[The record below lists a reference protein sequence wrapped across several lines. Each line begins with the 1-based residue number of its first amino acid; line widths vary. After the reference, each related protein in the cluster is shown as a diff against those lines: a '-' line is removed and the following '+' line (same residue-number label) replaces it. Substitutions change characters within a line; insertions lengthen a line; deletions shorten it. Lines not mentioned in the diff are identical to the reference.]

1 MAELFSDHILN
12 RPCIFAYFLLFVSTL
27 LPLAVGN
34 LDALSH
40 AFNESQSS
48 IYD

>member
-1 MAELFSDHILN
+1 MAELFSYHNLN
-12 RPCIFAYFLLFVSTL
+12 RPCIFSFPHL
-27 LPLAVGN
+27 LPLAIGN
-34 LDALSH
+34 LEALSH